1 MAYVLLLTAPGL
13 RVVKWDRTLQK
24 FIECKPIYLGDVL
37 AYEVAHFAANQLNFL
52 PHELKKSGSAV
63 KLKEH

>member
-13 RVVKWDRTLQK
+13 RVVKWDRTLQN

-37 AYEVAHFAANQLNFL
+37 AYEVAHFAANQLYFNL
-52 PHELKKSGSAV
+52 TN
-63 KLKEH
+63 

>member
-37 AYEVAHFAANQLNFL
+37 AYEVAHFAANQLYFNL
-52 PHELKKSGSAV
+52 TN
-63 KLKEH
+63 